1 MTNKNLA
8 RALLRVVQSPTGQTE
23 FVKSATL
30 LEFFKDTGI
39 GFPKGRLIVFNE
51 KHKERIRS
59 WLRADNIDPQTPLD
73 AWTNLGR
80 AEALRI
86 GPDEKWAGVSVR
98 SQRIAFKV
106 LNEKAILAGGVPI
119 HLPKTANMEWTCAEA
134 LETLQH
140 DAVVVVENWE
150 VFEHV
155 NDLQLGMDHVSP
167 NPLILWRG
175 GSGTASVGAAM
186 RFIEAFGRPVW
197 SAPDYDP
204 EGLAIAARLPHL
216 AGVLAP
222 PDDEL
227 RGLLESSR
235 MHDRYNQQ
243 LPGALATLDKAS
255 HPDIKRVW
263 ALVRASGS
271 ALPQERLC
279 FEV

>member
-1 MTNKNLA
+1 VTDKSLA
-8 RALLRVVQSPTGQTE
+8 RALLRIVQSPIEQTE

-30 LEFFKDTGI
+30 LEFVKDTGI
-39 GFPKGRLIVFNE
+39 GLPKGRRILFNE

-59 WLRADNIDPQTPLD
+59 WLRADNIDPQTALD
-73 AWTNLGR
+73 AWTNLSR
-80 AEALRI
+80 SQALKI
-86 GPDEKWAGVSVR
+86 GPDEKWAGVAVR
-98 SQRIAFKV
+98 SQRIAFKA
-106 LNEKAILAGGVPI
+106 LNEKAIVTGGAPI
-119 HLPKTANMEWTCAEA
+119 FLPPTANMEWTCAEA
-134 LETLQH
+134 LDALQH

-155 NDLQLGMDHVSP
+155 KGLQLDISHVSP

-175 GSGTASVGAAM
+175 GSTTASVGAAM

-222 PDDEL
+222 PDEEL
-227 RGLLESSR
+227 RKLLESSH

-243 LPGALATLDKAS
+243 LPGALATLDRAS
-255 HPDIKRVW
+255 HPDVKRLW

-279 FEV
+279 LRS